1 MLDAAV
7 ALAVPEALFEEE
19 EALSADSVLVA
30 EEEAVEAAAED
41 VTEETEVVVMVPL
54 LDVGAVMVAVELE
67 EPEEGTD
74 EPVAVEVAAAV
85 DAELDSCSQMPV
97 ETC

>member
-19 EALSADSVLVA
+19 EILSADSVLVA

-41 VTEETEVVVMVPL
+41 EVVEETEVVVMVPL
-54 LDVGAVMVAVELE
+54 LDVGAVTVAVELE
-67 EPEEGTD
+67 EPEGTD